1 MKLRDFALLTDENLD
16 PDVVQWLCDAGFD
29 VMDVMR
35 DGLQGAADDE
45 LLRRAVAQQ
54 RVVVTH
60 DADFG
65 RLAILQGHSVVGIV
79 FIRPGHFDPQ
89 YTIETLR
96 GLLSVDPDVFPP
108 FLLVVSR
115 RDGAIMIRLR
125 GVP

>member
-16 PDVVQWLCDAGFD
+16 SEVVQWLCDAGFHI
-29 VMDVMR
+29 VDVMR
-35 DGLQGAADDE
+35 DGLQGAADVE
-45 LLRRAVAQQ
+45 LLRRAVAEQ

-65 RLAILQGHSVVGIV
+65 RLAILQGEPVVGIV

-89 YTIETLR
+89 YTIETLT

-108 FLLVVSR
+108 FLLVVR
-115 RDGAIMIRLR
+115 RRNGAIMIRLR
-125 GVP
+125 GLP